1 MVYYCISTIV
11 QFFILPQAGKGGK
24 MAWQFNQREP
34 VFLQIASRLRG
45 DIIRG
50 EYSPDDQFPSVRQ
63 LASVASV
70 NPNTMQK
77 ALACLEEEGI
87 LYSKGTAGRFVT
99 SDESVL
105 QAAGEK
111 MRRDLVRRI
120 ISDANGAGIG
130 ADDLINYI
138 KEVAE
143 V

>member
-1 MVYYCISTIV
+1 
-11 QFFILPQAGKGGK
+11 
-24 MAWQFNQREP
+24 MAWQFNQHEP

-63 LASVASV
+63 LASMASV

-77 ALACLEEEGI
+77 ALVCLEEEGI

-99 SDESVL
+99 SNEGVL

-111 MRRDLVRRI
+111 MRRDLVKKI
-120 ISDANGAGIG
+120 ISEAKGAGIG
-130 ADDLINYI
+130 TDELIIYI

-143 V
+143 A

>member
-1 MVYYCISTIV
+1 
-11 QFFILPQAGKGGK
+11 

-50 EYSPDDQFPSVRQ
+50 EYRPDEQFPSVRQ

-111 MRRDLVRRI
+111 MRRDIVKRI
-120 ISDANGAGIG
+120 ISEANGAGICTEE
-130 ADDLINYI
+130 LINYI

>member
-1 MVYYCISTIV
+1 
-11 QFFILPQAGKGGK
+11 
-24 MAWQFNQREP
+24 MAWQFNQHEP
-34 VFLQIASRLRG
+34 MFLQIASRFRG

-50 EYSPDDQFPSVRQ
+50 EDRPDDQFPSVRQ

-77 ALACLEEEGI
+77 ALSYLEEEGI

-99 SDESVL
+99 ADEEVL
-105 QAAGEK
+105 HAAGEK
-111 MRRDLVRRI
+111 MRRDLVKKI
-120 ISDANGAGIG
+120 ISEANSAGIDANE
-130 ADDLINYI
+130 LINYI